1 MVRRQRLHPSSNNS
15 SRVQSLPA
23 ASSPRG
29 VAPPRGPLG
38 PLGRG
43 PASGAAFVMRL
54 CLICATAAQDHG
66 DPGSPHEASTGAS
79 DPTSSAASTGP
90 HLRLPDRPHAFG
102 RRQYGWAVSLFNK
115 HSKYHVGCVSDSKN
129 VFLMP
134 RLQIAWISDGLTGPC
149 YPYKLLFSMS
159 HAFLRIRVLRNM
171 RVAFDLFVQETRC
184 PSLLVAQAPSDAAS
198 YEMTR
203 YIPTAPGSAA

>member
-1 MVRRQRLHPSSNNS
+1 MVRRQRLHPPSNNS
-15 SRVQSLPA
+15 SRVQSLPT

-43 PASGAAFVMRL
+43 PASGAAFIVRL

-90 HLRLPDRPHAFG
+90 HLRPPDRPHAFG

-129 VFLMP
+129 VFPMP

-184 PSLLVAQAPSDAAS
+184 PSLLVAQAPSESAS

-203 YIPTAPGSAA
+203 YTPTAPGSAA